1 MFTEPIYLD
10 FSPAYAYAKGTD
22 HVYKVSKSLYGDVWT
37 SKLLYTH
44 LHSILIDQLN
54 FTISKV
60 YSCLFFCGSIVFI
73 FYVDDGII
81 VANDHQMIDSFIS
94 ELRTSGLDLNIEDDY
109 AGYLGVE
116 IKPNQ
121 DGSLLLSQIRQI

>member
-1 MFTEPIYLD
+1 VFVQSKLPEPIYLEL
-10 FSPAYAYAKGTD
+10 PPGYTLAKGTE
-22 HVYKVSKSLYGDVWT
+22 HVYKVSKSLYGDVRA
-37 SKLLYTH
+37 SKLWYTH
-44 LHSILIDQLN
+44 LRSILFDQLN

-60 YSCLFFCGSIVFI
+60 DSCLFFRGNIVFI

-81 VANDHQMIDSFIS
+81 VANDQQIIDSFIS

-116 IKPNQ
+116 IKPN
-121 DGSLLLSQIRQI
+121 